1 MVWKRWGRARRA
13 APKREKRVG
22 SMASRNGSAIAAPIP
37 RRTVLR
43 ESCFRMMK
51 SMPRLLVGEV
61 NPLIRGR
68 SPHQKRGALDDSSDD
83 RRPGVV
89 GGFRITNDPAHGR
102 AVEVLDAPSQR
113 IGHQLF

>member
-1 MVWKRWGRARRA
+1 MRG

-22 SMASRNGSAIAAPIP
+22 SIASRKGSATAAPIP

-43 ESCFRMMK
+43 ESCFLMMK

-61 NPLIRGR
+61 NPLVRGR
-68 SPHQKRGALDDSSDD
+68 GPHHERGALDDSGDD

-89 GGFRITNDPAHGR
+89 GGFRFTNDLTNGR
-102 AVEVLDAPSQR
+102 TVEVLDAPSQR
-113 IGHQLF
+113 IGHELFGHV